1 MSSLSHAVECIPF
14 VGSDAHASGLEVKRL
29 AAHFIALLADAR
41 RRAALRR
48 ARRELLKWPDY
59 LLKDMGLS
67 RSEIAW
73 VVEHGRF
80 SHASRK

>member
-1 MSSLSHAVECIPF
+1 MSTLSHAVECITF
-14 VGSDAHASGLEVKRL
+14 VGSDAHANGIGVKRL
-29 AAHFIALLADAR
+29 AARFYALLAEAR
-41 RRAALRR
+41 HRAALCR
-48 ARRELLKWPDY
+48 ARCELLKWPDH

-80 SHASRK
+80 GQMSLN

>member
-1 MSSLSHAVECIPF
+1 MSTLSHAVEFIPF
-14 VGSDAHASGLEVKRL
+14 AGGDAHGSGLEVKRL
-29 AAHFIALLADAR
+29 VAHFIALLEDAR